1 MIATIVVK
9 KTPVKHDKW
18 ECACED
24 VRKGGKERERG
35 REGGREGGKQRKGSR
50 GREEERER
58 GRERDHFT
66 LRSPERFAPA
76 SIPVAAG
83 KKTAKT
89 EKKS

>member
-35 REGGREGGKQRKGSR
+35 REGGREAEEGKQRKG
-50 GREEERER
+50 GREGEREGER
-58 GRERDHFT
+58 SLYFEVTREVC
-66 LRSPERFAPA
+66 S
-76 SIPVAAG
+76 S
-83 KKTAKT
+83 
-89 EKKS
+89 